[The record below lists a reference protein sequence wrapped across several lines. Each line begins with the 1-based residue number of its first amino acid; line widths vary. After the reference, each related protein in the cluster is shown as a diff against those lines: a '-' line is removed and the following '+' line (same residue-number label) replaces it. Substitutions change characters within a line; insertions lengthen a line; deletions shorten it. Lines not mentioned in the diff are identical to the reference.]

1 MTEKKISILIPV
13 YNVKRFLPKCIDSLV
28 NQTYGNLEIIFV
40 DDASTDGSREYLE
53 ENINRLKNARLILHE
68 RNKNLFLTRISAM
81 RECTGD
87 FIICLDSD
95 DYVDYDYYEVLV
107 KRMIETGADMCI
119 GDMQFENGDKKFD
132 RFSNAR
138 FEKDCYLNG
147 ECIDYL
153 LFSNNNQL
161 ISVWNKMISRRVLD
175 RSLPDIEKMV
185 DGAEGIN
192 VCEDNIFLFVFAYYT
207 EKLVRATGSKYHYVQ
222 HDNQSTVFND
232 KDKLISQLN
241 SLQKAVDRII
251 IFLKEKN
258 LYQQYEDRI
267 LNKYNSV
274 FLFLKNKVYQNGF
287 SKDPEIKKAFNFD
300 FKSKFKFKY
309 SDKPKINLFKFDSF
323 KNIKLK

>member
-28 NQTYGNLEIIFV
+28 NQTYDNLEIIFV

-138 FEKDCYLNG
+138 FEKDYYLND

-161 ISVWNKMISRRVLD
+161 I
-175 RSLPDIEKMV
+175 
-185 DGAEGIN
+185 
-192 VCEDNIFLFVFAYYT
+192 
-207 EKLVRATGSKYHYVQ
+207 
-222 HDNQSTVFND
+222 
-232 KDKLISQLN
+232 
-241 SLQKAVDRII
+241 
-251 IFLKEKN
+251 
-258 LYQQYEDRI
+258 
-267 LNKYNSV
+267 
-274 FLFLKNKVYQNGF
+274 
-287 SKDPEIKKAFNFD
+287 
-300 FKSKFKFKY
+300 
-309 SDKPKINLFKFDSF
+309 
-323 KNIKLK
+323 